1 MYEILHLVSQ
11 FGPVIV
17 MVGTFFEGEVFA
29 IIGGFLAYRGSYPF
43 QMMIALAFIG
53 SFIGDLSVFLFARYS
68 SNHRW
73 VKSWRQRQKFARAL
87 QLVEKYQA
95 YFVIVNRY
103 IYGLR
108 MPGLI
113 ALGLS
118 RISMLRFLVLNFF
131 GAALWAGIFTTIGYV
146 FGYSIWQV
154 FDKLAFMER
163 GFGIALGVIGVAVAV
178 FFGWRQW
185 GPMLVRRFRKDN
197 RGGLPMVGDTER
209 PTTGVRPASKTGCMN
224 RSANEAADAGA
235 DCVAVKSRSMP
246 RHDRESAG

>member
-1 MYEILHLVSQ
+1 MYEILNLISQ
-11 FGPVIV
+11 FGPIIV

-73 VKSWRQRQKFARAL
+73 VKSWRQRRKFAHAL
-87 QLVEKYQA
+87 QLVERYQA

-118 RISMLRFLVLNFF
+118 RISVLRFLVLNLF

-163 GFGIALGVIGVAVAV
+163 GVGIALVVIGVAIAA

-185 GPMLVRRFRKDN
+185 GSMLVQQFRKDN
-197 RGGLPMVGDTER
+197 GDGFRTAPEPDPLSTDVGR
-209 PTTGVRPASKTGCMN
+209 KTRMAPSP
-224 RSANEAADAGA
+224 RTAAVA
-235 DCVAVKSRSMP
+235 DPEYVPVKSRSAP
-246 RHDRESAG
+246 RHDRESAE

>member
-1 MYEILHLVSQ
+1 MYDILHLISQ
-11 FGPVIV
+11 FGPIIV
-17 MVGTFFEGEVFA
+17 MAGTFFEGEVFA

-43 QMMIALAFIG
+43 QMMIALAFVG
-53 SFIGDLSVFLFARYS
+53 SFVGDLSVFLFARYS

-73 VKSWRQRQKFARAL
+73 VKAWRQRKKFARAL
-87 QLVEKYQA
+87 HLVEKYQA

-118 RISMLRFLVLNFF
+118 RISVLRFLALNFV

-163 GFGIALGVIGVAVAV
+163 GFGIALAVVALAIAG

-185 GPMLVRRFRKDN
+185 GSMLVQRFRKDDLDETPTAPEL
-197 RGGLPMVGDTER
+197 RTPVGEAKPSAETGAMRCPAGGSSET
-209 PTTGVRPASKTGCMN
+209 ASGY
-224 RSANEAADAGA
+224 AP
-235 DCVAVKSRSMP
+235 VKSRSTP
-246 RHDRESAG
+246 RRDRESAE

>member
-1 MYEILHLVSQ
+1 MYEILHLISE

-43 QMMIALAFIG
+43 QMMIALAFVG

-118 RISMLRFLVLNFF
+118 RISVLRFLVLNLF

-163 GFGIALGVIGVAVAV
+163 GVGIALGVIGVAIAA

-185 GPMLVRRFRKDN
+185 GPLLAQRFRKDDPD
-197 RGGLPMVGDTER
+197 RPPRTSEEEKQTTEAG
-209 PTTGVRPASKTGCMN
+209 TVAKTGTIPQSVN
-224 RSANEAADAGA
+224 KAG
-235 DCVAVKSRSMP
+235 DVGPDHVSVKSRSTP
-246 RHDRESAG
+246 RRDRESAE

>member
-1 MYEILHLVSQ
+1 MYEILNLISQ

-17 MVGTFFEGEVFA
+17 TVGTFFEGEVFA

-43 QMMIALAFIG
+43 QMMIALAFVG

-73 VKSWRQRQKFARAL
+73 VKSWRQRRKFARAI

-118 RISMLRFLVLNFF
+118 RISMLRFLVLNFI

-163 GFGIALGVIGVAVAV
+163 GVGIALAVIGVAIAV

-185 GPMLVRRFRKDN
+185 GPILVQRFGNN
-197 RGGLPMVGDTER
+197 RDGSPEASASGDPASE
-209 PTTGVRPASKTGCMN
+209 VRPATETGPVS
-224 RSANEAADAGA
+224 RSSNEKVDAGP
-235 DCVAVKSRSMP
+235 DYVVVKSRSTP
-246 RHDRESAG
+246 RRDRESAE

>member
-1 MYEILHLVSQ
+1 MYEILHLISE

-73 VKSWRQRQKFARAL
+73 VKSWRQRKKFARAL

-118 RISMLRFLVLNFF
+118 RISVLRFLVLNFF

-154 FDKLAFMER
+154 FDRLAFMER
-163 GFGIALGVIGVAVAV
+163 GVGIALAVVGVAVAG

-185 GPMLVRRFRKDN
+185 GPMLVRRVRKSDRN
-197 RGGLPMVGDTER
+197 GTSRADQPET
-209 PTTGVRPASKTGCMN
+209 PASKIGPATKASCMV
-224 RSANEAADAGA
+224 RSGSVDAAVDR
-235 DCVAVKSRSMP
+235 VAVKSRSTP
-246 RHDRESAG
+246 RHDRESAE

>member
-1 MYEILHLVSQ
+1 MYEILHLISE

-43 QMMIALAFIG
+43 QMMIALAFVG

-118 RISMLRFLVLNFF
+118 RISVLRFLVLNLF

-163 GFGIALGVIGVAVAV
+163 GVGIALGVIGVAIAA

-185 GPMLVRRFRKDN
+185 GPLLAQRFRKDDPD
-197 RGGLPMVGDTER
+197 RPPRTSEEEKRTTEAG
-209 PTTGVRPASKTGCMN
+209 TAAKTGTIPQ
-224 RSANEAADAGA
+224 SANKAADVGS
-235 DCVAVKSRSMP
+235 DHVSVKSRSTP
-246 RHDRESAG
+246 RRDRESAE

>member
-1 MYEILHLVSQ
+1 MYEILHLISE
-11 FGPVIV
+11 FGPIIV
-17 MVGTFFEGEVFA
+17 MAGTFFEGEVFA

-43 QMMIALAFIG
+43 QMMIALAFLG
-53 SFIGDLSVFLFARYS
+53 SFVGDMSVFLFARYS

-73 VKSWRQRQKFARAL
+73 VKSWRKRQKFARAL
-87 QLVEKYQA
+87 QLVERYQA
-95 YFVIVNRY
+95 FFVIVNRY

-118 RISMLRFLVLNFF
+118 RISVLRFVVLNFV
-131 GAALWAGIFTTIGYV
+131 GAALWAGVFTTIGYV

-163 GFGIALGVIGVAVAV
+163 GVGIALGVTALALAV

-185 GPMLVRRFRKDN
+185 GPILVRR
-197 RGGLPMVGDTER
+197 LHGDRTDGTR
-209 PTTGVRPASKTGCMN
+209 RD
-224 RSANEAADAGA
+224 RSAAEIEPSARTAPDRRSQPEPSALANDY
-235 DCVAVKSRSMP
+235 VAVKSRSTL
-246 RHDRESAG
+246 RRDRESAE